1 MSDRITT
8 GLEMLGRKAR
18 RAARRA
24 TGESALRALR
34 TSVVSTRQ
42 NATQTASLVVH
53 APMIQTARFV
63 ITSGPIK
70 DLALICGRAGVAGAV
85 VDGALGGMNA
95 MRAMNQG
102 RIDGKQAVIHAGS
115 EAGCGFLTSSSGTA
129 GTLAAYM
136 ITGTMGPAALVAGM
150 GASLGARYLY
160 RQVVGET
167 LPAEEQQASAGAA
180 AAEQPP
186 PTQKAA
192 NAESETQDDAAADK
206 KDDTP
211 GDVMEDIGPRK
222 N

>member
-1 MSDRITT
+1 MADRLEK
-8 GLEMLGRKAR
+8 GLKLLGRKAR
-18 RAARRA
+18 RVARRA
-24 TGESALRALR
+24 TGEASLRALR

-42 NATQTASLVVH
+42 GAVQTASMVAH
-53 APMIQTARFV
+53 APMVQSARFV

-95 MRAMNQG
+95 LRAMNQG

-167 LPAEEQQASAGAA
+167 LPPEEATAS
-180 AAEQPP
+180 
-186 PTQKAA
+186 
-192 NAESETQDDAAADK
+192 DAA
-206 KDDTP
+206 DDP
-211 GDVMEDIGPRK
+211 AREARDQPEPPSVSPSVNDDDDDVSGDVMEDIGPRK
-222 N
+222 H

>member
-1 MSDRITT
+1 MADRFEK
-8 GLEMLGRKAR
+8 GLKLLGRKAR
-18 RAARRA
+18 RVARRA
-24 TGESALRALR
+24 TGEASLRALR

-42 NATQTASLVVH
+42 GAAQTASMVAH
-53 APMIQTARFV
+53 APMVQSARFV

-95 MRAMNQG
+95 MRAMSQG

-167 LPAEEQQASAGAA
+167 LPPEEASASDAA
-180 AAEQPP
+180 DDPAREARDQPEP
-186 PTQKAA
+186 PSVSPSAK
-192 NAESETQDDAAADK
+192 NDDDDA
-206 KDDTP
+206 P

-222 N
+222 H